1 MSIANLTENHD
12 NLPGTDN
19 GAPGTVAAVQRSNQ
33 PLRTYVDVL
42 QPARGPNGEERVKL
56 KLRVCP
62 VVSRPP
68 REWKFA
74 QNPGGM
80 MIE

>member
-68 REWKFA
+68 RE
-74 QNPGGM
+74 
-80 MIE
+80 